1 MNTSSRTK
9 NLFGTARRHS
19 WSHIIHVPLYY
30 SDDEEKDIENDNGQ
44 PQRLSLTVR
53 QPSFTSLPSGPSFS
67 GKLVTK
73 DGNTLADQNTVVF
86 EPNFDRKT
94 CQYPIVD
101 VMKSLCNKSIY
112 SDLSTANSANEENN
126 TDNEKIQLSLSLT
139 LPSFSSEESCTDI
152 FTDPDDDF
160 DQFND
165 SFQFDP
171 KIYKDKNFKVMM
183 DLRRINK
190 EKWNNIGYIPP
201 DII

>member
-30 SDDEEKDIENDNGQ
+30 SDDEEKDIENDNDQ

-53 QPSFTSLPSGPSFS
+53 QPSFTSLPCGSSFS

-94 CQYPIVD
+94 CQYPYAD

-112 SDLSTANSANEENN
+112 SDLSTANEENNTN
-126 TDNEKIQLSLSLT
+126 TDNEKIPLSLSLT
-139 LPSFSSEESCTDI
+139 LPSFSPEEPCTDI

-165 SFQFDP
+165 NFQFNP
-171 KIYKDKNFKVMM
+171 RMYKDNNFKMVM

-190 EKWNNIGYIPP
+190 EKWSSIGYIPP